1 MAERLLEVNDLATY
15 FFTADG
21 VVKAVDGVS
30 YHVDERETI
39 AIVGESGSGKSV
51 SALSVMRLVASPPGR
66 VVHGEIKFEGN
77 DLLKLSDSEMRNI
90 RGNEIAM
97 VFQEPMTSLNPVL
110 TIGYQLTEALQLHL
124 DMSRKEANDR
134 AANLLEMV
142 GIPDSA
148 RRLKDYPHQF
158 SGGMRQR
165 VMIALAVSCNPRL
178 IIADEPTTALD
189 VTIQAQVLEVMKD
202 LANEFGTAIVIITH
216 NLGVVARYAERVIV
230 MYAGRIIESGTA
242 AEVYHDPH
250 HPYTLGLLKSVPRLD
265 EDRPDKLEAIE
276 GLPPLVVDLPDACA
290 FAPRCPYVIDK
301 CHEKMPELLE
311 IKPAHWAR
319 CIRSAELGDL
329 QKANK

>member
-230 MYAGRIIESGTA
+230 MYAGRIIESGPA
-242 AEVYHDPH
+242 AEVYHDPP

-329 QKANK
+329 AKGE